1 MYDRDLVIE
10 IFRQIH
16 HACLVVM
23 ERFRPIRSVE
33 ILGFFVPAIAGLKIP
48 ASAVRFCPAAG
59 GSSLFQWCGIAPV
72 KRQSWRYWE
81 RWHSIQVW
89 TFPASSTRPSGAYMP
104 QNQSPSCGL

>member
-33 ILGFFVPAIAGLKIP
+33 DFTGSPAEGYP
-48 ASAVRFCPAAG
+48 EPP
-59 GSSLFQWCGIAPV
+59 LFRP
-72 KRQSWRYWE
+72 E
-81 RWHSIQVW
+81 R
-89 TFPASSTRPSGAYMP
+89 
-104 QNQSPSCGL
+104 